1 MTTEQQRPG
10 APQQSIA
17 RDYGP
22 TRVALLV
29 ASVIVILAGVKA
41 AASLLVPFLL
51 AFFIALIAGIPLT
64 WLMRRG
70 ISATY
75 AAIISISIIAIA
87 LLAISIIIGASISDI
102 NQSLPGY
109 SVRLQHLFQQVLM
122 WLEGQGLPTA
132 GQMAAD
138 MVNPSAIFS
147 HLGSAFQTLA
157 GILTNGFL
165 IALVVIFM
173 LFEAAHIPDKLSLIT
188 NNQEGKQPFT
198 LFIAQMNRYLGFKTL
213 ISALTGFLVYLLLLI
228 MGVDFAVL
236 WGFLAFLLNYIPNIG
251 SLIAV
256 IPVLLLVLID
266 KGFGDTL
273 IVGGGYLLINVLVG
287 NFLETR
293 LMGQELGL
301 STLMV
306 FASLVFWGWLL
317 GPVGALLSTPLTV
330 VVKIGLETWNKK
342 QWLAILL
349 SNQREVNALLAQQ
362 DAEAQATTEAP
373 IKKIEDE
380 GRLD

>member
-10 APQQSIA
+10 APQSIA

-87 LLAISIIIGASISDI
+87 LLAISIIIGASIGDI

-188 NNQEGKQPFT
+188 NNQEGKQPFV

-380 GRLD
+380 GRLN